1 MTDQG
6 TNDGGGQWADT
17 ILIILFAVVILFGI
31 WRIVDRP
38 EVTSERPDSPTT
50 SVVNTPS
57 SPTPSYPLRSV
68 H

>member
-17 ILIILFAVVILFGI
+17 ILIILVAVVILFGI
-31 WRIVDRP
+31 WRILDRS

-50 SVVNTPS
+50 SYITTT
-57 SPTPSYPLRSV
+57 SPTPSYPLRPL